1 MFCPQRVVLVLVLLV
16 LSPVSGQVGA
26 PAAPGA
32 PPGGAPPPSPQLAPE
47 VVATVNGRPIT
58 AQDVTRKLLERYG
71 RAALQVLMVD
81 AALADAAERAGVGVT
96 DEEVAA
102 RLARAEQSQKGRTE
116 LRRRLAEQGVTVA
129 QFRSDLRRE
138 LLIEKL
144 LESRG
149 TLTVSQQDVQQ
160 MYQRR
165 YGERLELAMILVE
178 TEAEAKEVE
187 GLLAQGADFGRL
199 ARERSR
205 DRVSGPASGR
215 LGQVVRGDLLPE
227 LQDAVFAL
235 PSGGLSRPMLTRYGY
250 HIFKV
255 LERLPAQ
262 EVPLE
267 DVRAELVEAAR
278 QQKLAVQRSALVA
291 EVLRQADIAVN
302 TADYPWVRP
311 PATASVK

>member
-1 MFCPQRVVLVLVLLV
+1 MFRPQRVVLVLVLLA
-16 LSPVSGQVGA
+16 LGPVSGQVGA
-26 PAAPGA
+26 PAAPGS
-32 PPGGAPPPSPQLAPE
+32 PPGGTASSPQLAPE

-58 AQDVTRKLLERYG
+58 AVDVTRKLLERYG

-81 AALADAAERAGVGVT
+81 AALAGAAERAGVDVT

-102 RLARAEQSQKGRTE
+102 RLVRAEQLERGRMG

-144 LESRG
+144 LESQGR
-149 TLTVSQQDVQQ
+149 LTISEQDVQE
-160 MYQRR
+160 MYRRR

-178 TEAEAKEVE
+178 NEAEAKEVE
-187 GLLAQGADFGRL
+187 SRLAQGTDFGRL

-205 DRVSGPASGR
+205 DRVSGPGSGR

-227 LQDAVFAL
+227 LQEAVFAL
-235 PSGGLSRPMLTRYGY
+235 QSGGVSRPLLTQYGY
-250 HIFKV
+250 HIFKA

-262 EVPLE
+262 DPPLE
-267 DVRAELVEAAR
+267 DVRVELVEAAR
-278 QQKLAVQRSALVA
+278 QQKLAVQRSVLVA

-302 TADYPWVRP
+302 SAEHPWVRP
-311 PATASVK
+311 PTAATAE